1 MRVQERENNNMKMK
15 KTIFSITLLIISIII
30 TSCASPS
37 DINDLGIVMSTG
49 LDYEDGKVIVTNEIM
64 TPISTISGSSD
75 KEKVTYVQSRGD
87 TVFEALRNST
97 LTFDK
102 KLFLSHN
109 RLIIF
114 GEEFAKRGIGDH
126 INFYLYDTEPRIA
139 ANMLVAKGAKAYEVL
154 GINGGISDAPGA
166 YLLSLIE
173 NFKHTSKTRSLTMNE
188 YFKYH
193 LERGTPVLGVVEK
206 EEKMEINKK
215 VGQSNLNRLVLNVA
229 GGAVFNSDV
238 LIGYYT
244 GDEMIGFNF
253 LVDEIEGGLVV
264 FETPDELSR
273 SVEYVASKGRFT
285 TLEIKES
292 KTKSDIQITDGSI
305 NLNINVILK
314 GAIGEETKGLNL
326 VELNV
331 KNAIEEA
338 CSNKVK
344 EYISRTMDKAQN
356 ELKLDTFGIDTLFH
370 RKYPEEWKAIAKDWD
385 TIFPEVNYNI
395 NVETYILRTGIIDV
409 PSNIKKGED

>member
-15 KTIFSITLLIISIII
+15 KLIFSITLLIISIII
-30 TSCASPS
+30 TSCASPR

-173 NFKHTSKTRSLTMNE
+173 NFKHTSKTRSLKMNE

-229 GGAVFNSDV
+229 GGQF
-238 LIGYYT
+238 LIV
-244 GDEMIGFNF
+244 MF
-253 LVDEIEGGLVV
+253 
-264 FETPDELSR
+264 
-273 SVEYVASKGRFT
+273 
-285 TLEIKES
+285 
-292 KTKSDIQITDGSI
+292 
-305 NLNINVILK
+305 
-314 GAIGEETKGLNL
+314 
-326 VELNV
+326 
-331 KNAIEEA
+331 
-338 CSNKVK
+338 
-344 EYISRTMDKAQN
+344 
-356 ELKLDTFGIDTLFH
+356 
-370 RKYPEEWKAIAKDWD
+370 
-385 TIFPEVNYNI
+385 
-395 NVETYILRTGIIDV
+395 
-409 PSNIKKGED
+409 